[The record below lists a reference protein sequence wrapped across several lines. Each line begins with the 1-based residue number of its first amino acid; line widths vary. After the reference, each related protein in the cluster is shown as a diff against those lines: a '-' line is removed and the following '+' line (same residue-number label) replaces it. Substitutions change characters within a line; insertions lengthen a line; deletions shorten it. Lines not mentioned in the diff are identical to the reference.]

1 MKLFYAFYLNR
12 KSYFFSD
19 RSVFGVNVKT
29 GQRNNLRDFI
39 FKHIISAKIESH
51 FTLNYAAHVNQD
63 VNRKSIYVSCF
74 SWNPL

>member
-1 MKLFYAFYLNR
+1 M
-12 KSYFFSD
+12 
-19 RSVFGVNVKT
+19 

>member
-1 MKLFYAFYLNR
+1 MNLETKITIYKFTPQVFTLTLLF
-12 KSYFFSD
+12 FFGPPC
-19 RSVFGVNVKT
+19 F
-29 GQRNNLRDFI
+29 
-39 FKHIISAKIESH
+39 SAKIELH